1 MADSPVVDT
10 PWTRTLDYD
19 YPDMTTVNGDDA
31 WAPARQAALAAQRER
46 VEEIAG
52 NTEPA
57 TVQNVLQ
64 AFASSGAELDRL
76 VRAFGVVAAA
86 DGTESRQQVRAAAAP
101 EMAAHTDWI
110 TLHPGLFA
118 RFQQLRERIA
128 AGEVSATDE
137 QQWFLEQLI
146 LKATV
151 AGAGLDSSGQA
162 ELKELNQQLAGLET
176 AYSRLQV
183 REATEA
189 AVLVASAQEL
199 AGLSDSRIA
208 SARAAAEAA
217 GHASGY
223 LLSLTM
229 PVQQGLL
236 GSLQNRET
244 RRKLHTAS
252 VTRGS
257 LADDQGRTTRQI
269 GAQIAVLRAEKAQL
283 LGYANFLESVLPLR
297 TAPSRE
303 AVESMLRELAAGAVQ
318 RAHAEAERITAQ
330 LGFTPE
336 PWDLNYGIEQVRK
349 SLAAGSGGTEITVA
363 EGLRRI
369 FDAARRTYGITV
381 VEREDLPGYVPGA
394 RSFEVFE
401 GPAGD
406 PGTGLGLFLL
416 DLYTRPTKSG
426 GAWMNG
432 FSVPSSLTD
441 SKAVV
446 TNNLNVV
453 PPAAGQEPVLTKSE
467 QKTLFHEFGHA
478 LHALLAE
485 AEFAQLSGTAVP
497 RDNVEF
503 PSQVNEVF
511 QELYRDPTPPGAV
524 PSEDSLWGKGAS
536 TAEHVAAVVLDLAWH
551 TLSPEQASA
560 AAEDPAGFEQQV
572 LVEWGLDL
580 PLVPPRYHGGFFKHI
595 FASAG
600 YAAGYYSYLWAE
612 VLAAH
617 SSEWFREVLDDEAA
631 LAPRGAHFRAE
642 LLARGNTR
650 DPLDSFRAALGADP
664 DPQHL
669 LRSLGMGAPA

>member
-19 YPDMTTVNGDDA
+19 YPDMTTVDDDAA

-46 VEEIAG
+46 VAEIAG
-52 NTEPA
+52 NPEPA
-57 TVQNVLQ
+57 TVENVLH
-64 AFASSGAELDRL
+64 AYALSGAELDRL
-76 VRAFGVVAAA
+76 TRAFGVVAAA
-86 DGTESRQQVRAAAAP
+86 DGTEARQQVRAEAAP
-101 EMAAHTDWI
+101 QIAAHTDWI
-110 TLHPGLFA
+110 TLHPGLFS
-118 RFQQLRERIA
+118 RFRQLQERIG
-128 AGEVSATDE
+128 AGEVTATPE

-146 LKATV
+146 LKARV
-151 AGAGLDSSGQA
+151 AGAGLDGSGQA

-176 AYSRLQV
+176 AYSQLQV

-189 AVLVASAQEL
+189 AVLVKSAQEL
-199 AGLSDSRIA
+199 AGLSESRIA

-223 LLSLTM
+223 LLTLTM

-236 GSLQNRET
+236 GSLENRQT
-244 RRKLHTAS
+244 RRALHTAS

-257 LADDQGRTTRQI
+257 LADDLGRTTRQI
-269 GAQIAVLRAEKAQL
+269 GAQIAVLRAKKAQL
-283 LGYANFLESVLPLR
+283 LGYENFLESVLPLR
-297 TAPSRE
+297 TAPSRR
-303 AVESMLRELAAGAVQ
+303 AVESMLGKLAAGAAE
-318 RAHAEAERITAQ
+318 RAATEAERIAEH

-336 PWDLNYGIEQVRK
+336 PWDLSYGIEQVRK
-349 SLAAGSGGTEITVA
+349 RLPAGSGAGEITVA

-369 FDAARRTYGITV
+369 FDAAHRAYGITV

-394 RSFEVFE
+394 RSFEFFD
-401 GPAGD
+401 GPAGE

-432 FSVPSSLTD
+432 FSVPSTLAGT
-441 SKAVV
+441 KAVV
-446 TNNLNVV
+446 TNNLNVA
-453 PPAAGQEPVLTKSE
+453 PPAPGQEPVLTKGE

-478 LHALLAE
+478 LHALLAQ
-485 AEFAQLSGTAVP
+485 AEFPQLSGTAVP

-524 PSEDSLWGKGAS
+524 PSEDALWGKGCS
-536 TAEHVAAVVLDLAWH
+536 TAEHVAAVVIDLAWH
-551 TLSPEQASA
+551 TLSPEQAEA
-560 AAEDPAGFEQQV
+560 AAQDPAGFEAQV
-572 LVEWGLDL
+572 LADWGLDL

-631 LAPRGAHFRAE
+631 LASRGAHFRTE

-650 DPLDSFRAALGADP
+650 DPLDSFRAALGTDP

-669 LRSLGMGAPA
+669 MRSLGLQN